1 MPLLSLYPP
10 LKTPENQRLFDVS
23 GGYRKKPVIWNGL
36 KEIILTLDVADIVHA
51 ADKQLF
57 KVVNKYRRATCD
69 HLWFLLLF

>member
-1 MPLLSLYPP
+1 MFP
-10 LKTPENQRLFDVS
+10 
-23 GGYRKKPVIWNGL
+23 GGYRKKPVVWNGL